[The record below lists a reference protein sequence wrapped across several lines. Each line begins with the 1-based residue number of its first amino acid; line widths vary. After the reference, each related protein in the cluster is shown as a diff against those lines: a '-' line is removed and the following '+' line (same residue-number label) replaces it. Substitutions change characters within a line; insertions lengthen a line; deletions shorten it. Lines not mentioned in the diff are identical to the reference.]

1 MPAMAK
7 PVARYVTILVFL
19 LLTLYIVYIF
29 SGAQKYAEAAS
40 IARDAKDFKELSD
53 RFVALADKKGAEY
66 AFVVLS
72 RANVPPNTD
81 LHLLGHVV
89 GDELYKQ
96 RGVDGI
102 GICTQDFRNACSH
115 SIVIGALNEFG
126 GEPALALIRDACKK
140 APGGSGAYTM
150 CYHGLGH
157 GIFAFFEYDL
167 EPTIALCK
175 EAGTTEY
182 HNREYVECVGGA
194 VMELMGGG
202 GHDRDAWLASRTQY
216 LREGTPLAPC
226 TSDVIPSE
234 IKSLCLVYLTP
245 RLWELANIDLGRP
258 DPAFF
263 PKAFA
268 FCDVLPAKQKELR
281 DACFGG
287 FGKEF
292 VPLAGARDIRSVDQL
307 PDSVYTL
314 AIEWCASAPAVD
326 GRSACISEALSSIFW
341 GGENDPDASFRF
353 CGLVSESGM
362 QSACYGSL
370 ARNIQS
376 YAAASERSALC
387 TRIPEEERKECTVS
401 GI

>member
-1 MPAMAK
+1 MRAMILPA
-7 PVARYVTILVFL
+7 VRYVAILVL
-19 LLTLYIVYIF
+19 IPLALYAAYIF

-40 IARDAKDFKELSD
+40 IARGAKDFKELSD
-53 RFVALADKKGAEY
+53 RFVALADTKGAEY
-66 AFVVLS
+66 AFVVLK
-72 RANVPPNTD
+72 RVNLPPNTD

-115 SIVIGALNEFG
+115 AIVIGALNEFG
-126 GEPALALIRDACKK
+126 GEPALLLIRDACKK
-140 APGGSGAYTM
+140 APGGPGAYTM

-157 GIFAFFEYDL
+157 GIFAFYGYDL

-175 EAGTTEY
+175 QTGTEEY
-182 HNREYVECVGGA
+182 HEREYIECVGGA

-202 GHDRDAWLASRTQY
+202 GHDRDAWLASRSRY
-216 LREGTPLAPC
+216 LSEDAPLAPC

-234 IKSLCLVYLTP
+234 IKPLCLVYLTP
-245 RLWELANIDLGRP
+245 RLWELADIDLGRP
-258 DPAFF
+258 DPTQFT
-263 PKAFA
+263 KAFA
-268 FCDVLPAKQKELR
+268 FCDALPPSQKELR

-292 VPLAGARDIRSVDQL
+292 IPLAGARDIRSVDQL
-307 PDSVYTL
+307 PDFVYAL
-314 AIEWCASAPAVD
+314 AIEWCAYAPAVD
-326 GRSACISEALSSIFW
+326 GRSACISEALSSVFW
-341 GGENDPDASFRF
+341 GGENDPNASFRF
-353 CGLVSESGM
+353 CGLVPESEM
-362 QSACYGSL
+362 QSACYRSL

-376 YAAASERSALC
+376 YAVTSERSALC
-387 TRIPEEERKECTVS
+387 ARIPEEERKECTVL